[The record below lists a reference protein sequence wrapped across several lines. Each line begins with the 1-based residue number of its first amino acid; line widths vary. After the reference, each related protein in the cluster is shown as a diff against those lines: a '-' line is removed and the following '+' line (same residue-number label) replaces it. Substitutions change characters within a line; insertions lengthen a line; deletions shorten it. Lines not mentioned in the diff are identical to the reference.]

1 SAFLASSNVQRSVA
15 LVCVP
20 LSNAGASAH
29 KRVWNQKSQKHSS
42 RRERRMSSSP
52 VICHQAQGLRLL
64 PNAKKVL
71 GAAESGRCL
80 QLIHLLVSEAQ
91 PQRRFALRPQLL

>member
-1 SAFLASSNVQRSVA
+1 
-15 LVCVP
+15 
-20 LSNAGASAH
+20 
-29 KRVWNQKSQKHSS
+29 
-42 RRERRMSSSP
+42 MSSSP

-91 PQRRFALRPQLL
+91 PQRRFALRPQLLFKHQGLIPADIRTVAPPG